1 MAAMTSPFVE
11 ARGGRVPLAVK
22 RAFDLVVAT
31 VGLIVALPVIAA
43 LAMLTRLS
51 VRAPAFY
58 RQTRPGRLAAP
69 FRLWKLRTMTE
80 AREASGALLPDEQR
94 LTRFGRWLRRW
105 SLDELPQLINV
116 VTGDMS
122 LVGPRPLLF
131 RYVPRYSPRQRLRLL
146 VRPGITGWAQVNGRN
161 DSDWATRLEH
171 DAWYVENWSL
181 GLDLRI
187 LLGTCSQ
194 VLSGRGARPGA
205 GADVEEF
212 WGEMTPPADAP
223 RSIPV
228 EENEGA
234 MSPEAGTQ
242 Q

>member
-1 MAAMTSPFVE
+1 MLERSEGSRRV
-11 ARGGRVPLAVK
+11 ARAVK
-22 RAFDLVVAT
+22 RAFDLLAAGIGLVAT
-31 VGLIVALPVIAA
+31 APVIVVLAA
-43 LAMLTRLS
+43 LARWSTG
-51 VRAPAFY
+51 APAFY
-58 RQTRPGRLAAP
+58 RQTRPGFRGEP
-69 FRLWKLRTMTE
+69 FRLWKLRTMTD
-80 AREASGALLPDEQR
+80 ARDAGGTLLPDEER

-131 RYVPRYSPRQRLRLL
+131 RYVPRYSPRQRLRML

-171 DAWYVENWSL
+171 DAWYAEHWSL

-187 LLGTCSQ
+187 LLRTAGQ
-194 VLSGRGARPGA
+194 VLTGRGARPDA
-205 GADVEEF
+205 GAEVEEF
-212 WGEMTPPADAP
+212 WGETTPPAGAP

-234 MSPEAGTQ
+234 PTTGSGATT
-242 Q
+242 

>member
-1 MAAMTSPFVE
+1 MSLPMAKP
-11 ARGGRVPLAVK
+11 RGGPVALATK
-22 RAFDLVVAT
+22 RAFDLVVASA
-31 VGLIVALPVIAA
+31 GLVVVLPVIAV
-43 LAMLTRLS
+43 LAVLTRLS
-51 VRAPAFY
+51 VHAPAFY
-58 RQTRPGRLAAP
+58 RQTRPGRHGAP

-80 AREASGALLPDEQR
+80 ARDASGALLPDEER
-94 LTRFGRWLRRW
+94 LTRFGLWLRRW
-105 SLDELPQLINV
+105 SFDELPQLINV

-122 LVGPRPLLF
+122 VVGPRPLLF

-181 GLDLRI
+181 ALDLRI
-187 LLGTCSQ
+187 LLRTCGQ
-194 VLSGRGARPGA
+194 VVSGRGARPGA

-212 WGEMTPPADAP
+212 WGEMTPPAGAP

-234 MSPEAGTQ
+234 LAPEPGMQ